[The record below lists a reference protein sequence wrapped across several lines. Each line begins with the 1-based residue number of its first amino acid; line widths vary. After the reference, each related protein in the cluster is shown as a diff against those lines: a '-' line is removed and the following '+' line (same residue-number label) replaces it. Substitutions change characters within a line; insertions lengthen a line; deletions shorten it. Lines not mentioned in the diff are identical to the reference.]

1 MVRVARDRTGALS
14 QVMNY
19 TQLKFNEIQ
28 KLILDEQDSSGRIDG
43 TYQGTLDGNI
53 KSLGADAVKMLR
65 WLVEDNLG
73 LPAPSAFTNT
83 QVDAIDENI
92 RTYED
97 GL

>member
-19 TQLKFNEIQ
+19 TQQKFSEIQ
-28 KLILDEQDSSGRIDG
+28 KLILDEQDGTGRIDS
-43 TYQGTLDGNI
+43 TYQGTLDSNI

-65 WLVEDNLG
+65 WLIEDNLG
-73 LPAPSAFTNT
+73 LSAPTAFTEA